1 MADENAVDVRTAP
14 ELQDSERA
22 DAILPVAGRLGEGPK
37 RLPLSNVM
45 TGAEIVAKL
54 DAYFGGTDWRT

>member
-1 MADENAVDVRTAP
+1 MPDDNAVGLRTAP

-22 DAILPVAGRLGEGPK
+22 NAILPVAGRLGEGPK

-45 TGAEIVAKL
+45 TADEIIAKI
-54 DAYFGGTDWRT
+54 DAGIGTGWRT